1 MLRLKLLAAI
11 ASCAVLISATATADD
26 HGRGHGSGRDWNSR
40 GDWHQSDGHW
50 TGNRWSNNGYG
61 YWNRARY
68 VPVAR
73 PVYVAPRGYWGG
85 YPHGYY
91 YPAPPLYYGPPVAP
105 VYPYYPYYGGY
116 NQPSVTGS
124 IIFTFPFHF

>member
-1 MLRLKLLAAI
+1 MLRFKLLAAI
-11 ASCAVLISATATADD
+11 ASCAVLFSAAATADD
-26 HGRGHGSGRDWNSR
+26 HGRGHSDGRHWNNR
-40 GDWHQSDGHW
+40 GDWHQSDGRW
-50 TGNRWSNNGYG
+50 TGNRWNNYG
-61 YWNRARY
+61 YYGRWNSARY

-73 PVYVAPRGYWGG
+73 PVYVPRPYWG
-85 YPHGYY
+85 GYY
-91 YPAPPLYYGPPVAP
+91 YPAPPVYYGPPVAP